1 MLSHQLRL
9 VIIVFSLVVSSLSLG
24 AQDWIQ
30 FEMAERSALPIV
42 RASVNGLGDHR
53 FILDA
58 GFNEVQLDIL
68 LVDGSGMRLR
78 NRGESKEIDFFGEK
92 ETVPVAYLDSLGLG
106 GQQFSSIRTL
116 LIDGDAGLGMDGIR
130 SYGRIG
136 RDVLERLRLTVHYP
150 RKLLLLEPS
159 PEQEVPKGGV
169 LFTSAG
175 RFLLVPVRLSG
186 AIGYMEGDFV
196 VDPNSSTSL
205 LDRKWA
211 MENQLASKQVR
222 EVQLDN
228 FEVGGF
234 LRKGF
239 SLMLGNLGTFPY
251 VEHPVGVLGA
261 DFLRSISISY
271 DFPRELLWLMR
282 VEKEAS

>member
-42 RASVNGLGDHR
+42 RASVNGLGGHR

-92 ETVPVAYLDSLGLG
+92 ETVPVAYLDSLELG

-116 LIDGDAGLGMDGIR
+116 LIDGDAGMGMDGIR

-159 PEQEVPKGGV
+159 PEKEVPKGGV
-169 LFTSAG
+169 LFTSVG

-186 AIGYMEGDFV
+186 VIGYVEGDFV

-222 EVQLDN
+222 QVRLDS

-234 LRKGF
+234 LRQGF
-239 SLMLGNLGTFPY
+239 SLMLGNLGTFSY
-251 VEHPVGVLGA
+251 VGRPVGVLGA

-271 DFPRELLWLMR
+271 DFPRELLWLRR